1 MWLRRE
7 LLLLRRERG
16 FKTLLME
23 VRSREPSALSGVTV
37 AEITFFA
44 IVQSFMLYVTDKL

>member
-1 MWLRRE
+1 MVFCKAVFNAFFHIVGE
-7 LLLLRRERG
+7 I
-16 FKTLLME
+16 
-23 VRSREPSALSGVTV
+23 ALSGVTV